1 MSKISTCINNET
13 MLKLKRRAERL
24 GMTPSEAFRKIATK
38 GPEFFFGDVGR
49 CYHER
54 LNSIFHFRLRRGR

>member
-24 GMTPSEAFRKIATK
+24 GMTPSEAFRTIATK
-38 GPEFFFGDVGR
+38 GPEFFLAMLVGATTK
-49 CYHER
+49 
-54 LNSIFHFRLRRGR
+54 G

>member
-24 GMTPSEAFRKIATK
+24 GMTPSEAFKKIATE
-38 GPEFFFGDVGR
+38 GPKFFLAMLVGATT
-49 CYHER
+49 
-54 LNSIFHFRLRRGR
+54 RG